1 LEASQNLAAGFVKRF
16 GGASP
21 EWAARFRI
29 LEAESAAWRG
39 FDPVVLGTLSD
50 DFPALDTPEIQIR
63 RLSLLAQ
70 AHAHLHQFNQA
81 DGELRQALEECAALN
96 AAECSKAFEAQ
107 AGLAI
112 ERGNYQQAFGSY
124 AQSLAVA
131 RQFGQPFD
139 EAEALMNLA
148 VACMLEERF
157 DEAIDWLRA
166 SNHVAATLDAEDI
179 LLNNTGNLGWA
190 YYRLGDRDK
199 ALGLYEDAEK
209 RAMALGDIDG
219 AITWITTA
227 EYVYQDSHDLA
238 RAMSS
243 YREAL
248 KLAWTIMN
256 KDDIVNSLEALAHVS
271 VEEGKLSEADG
282 YLRQIS
288 PLMRENPNRLDV
300 LDVMLAQGRIVAA
313 RGEDA
318 RAESIFRT
326 VEDDP
331 SSQTSMRL
339 GAEHEL
345 ARLYES
351 EGRSGAAQRMYR
363 TTLTT
368 FESARAQLKNEDS
381 RLPFLANATEIYD
394 DYIHF
399 LVEQGQTN
407 EALDAADQSR
417 ARTLAQG
424 LGLAANN
431 QPFKPAVLHPAEIA
445 RKAEATLLFYWL
457 GEKQSYLWAIT
468 PAKTVLFP
476 LPARGRIEPLVERY
490 RKALLGPND
499 AIDPPNGDGLALYR
513 LLVEPARNL
522 MAPEARVVVFGDG
535 ALSEL
540 NFETLIAPEPKPHYW
555 IEDATVISAP
565 SLYLLAA
572 AKPPAEVDHNLL
584 LIGDAIQPNR
594 DFPKLPKASLE
605 MREIERHFAGENETV
620 FAHQRANPKSYLASS
635 PGQYSYIHFVAHGVA
650 SSTDPLDSAIILS
663 RANAAEDSFKLYA
676 RDIIQHPIHAR
687 LVTIAACDG
696 SGARSYAGEGLVG
709 LSWAFLRAGAH
720 NVIAALWEVS
730 DDSTPR
736 LMDALYQGLQEG
748 LTPSAALRRAKLE
761 LLRGQGGYRKPF
773 FWAPFQIYTGL

>member
-1 LEASQNLAAGFVKRF
+1 
-16 GGASP
+16 
-21 EWAARFRI
+21 
-29 LEAESAAWRG
+29 
-39 FDPVVLGTLSD
+39 
-50 DFPALDTPEIQIR
+50 
-63 RLSLLAQ
+63 
-70 AHAHLHQFNQA
+70 
-81 DGELRQALEECAALN
+81 
-96 AAECSKAFEAQ
+96 
-107 AGLAI
+107 
-112 ERGNYQQAFGSY
+112 
-124 AQSLAVA
+124 
-131 RQFGQPFD
+131 
-139 EAEALMNLA
+139 
-148 VACMLEERF
+148 
-157 DEAIDWLRA
+157 
-166 SNHVAATLDAEDI
+166 
-179 LLNNTGNLGWA
+179 
-190 YYRLGDRDK
+190 
-199 ALGLYEDAEK
+199 
-209 RAMALGDIDG
+209 
-219 AITWITTA
+219 
-227 EYVYQDSHDLA
+227 
-238 RAMSS
+238 
-243 YREAL
+243 
-248 KLAWTIMN
+248 
-256 KDDIVNSLEALAHVS
+256 
-271 VEEGKLSEADG
+271 
-282 YLRQIS
+282 
-288 PLMRENPNRLDV
+288 MRENPNRLDV

-318 RAESIFRT
+318 QAESIFRT

-345 ARLYES
+345 ARLYEL
-351 EGRSGAAQRMYR
+351 EGRSGAAGRMYR
-363 TTLTT
+363 ATLTT

-399 LVEQGQTN
+399 LVNQGDTN
-407 EALDAADQSR
+407 EALAAADQSR

-431 QPFKPAVLHPAEIA
+431 QPFKPADLHPAEIA

-468 PAKTVLFP
+468 PAKTVMFP
-476 LPARGRIEPLVERY
+476 LPARSRIEPLVERY

-499 AIDPPNGDGLALYR
+499 AIDPPSRDGLALYR

-522 MAPEARVVVFGDG
+522 VTPEGKVVVFCDG

-565 SLYLLAA
+565 SLYLLSA
-572 AKPPAEVDHNLL
+572 AKPPAEADHNLL

-605 MREIERHFAGENETV
+605 MREIERHFAVENETV
-620 FAHQRANPKSYLASS
+620 FAHQRANPGSYLASS
-635 PGQYSYIHFVAHGVA
+635 PGQFSYIHFVAHGVA

-663 RANAAEDSFKLYA
+663 RAGGGEDSFKLYA
-676 RDIIQHPIHAR
+676 REIIQHPIHAR

-736 LMDALYQGLQEG
+736 LMDGLYQGLEEG
-748 LTPSAALRRAKLE
+748 LSPSAALRRAKLE
-761 LLRGQGGYRKPF
+761 LLRGQGGFRKPF